1 MMLDPLFLTR
11 PIAHRA
17 LHDVSAGRPEN
28 SRAAVRAAIVAG
40 YGIEIDLLPS
50 ADGVPMVFHDYQ
62 LGRLTGMAGTLGSR
76 TAAELG
82 AIQLLHGTEGI
93 PTLAEI
99 LAIVAGQVPIL
110 IEIKD
115 TDIPVGPRVG
125 ALERAVADCLAGYQ
139 GPVAVMSFNPH
150 AVAAMAEFAPG
161 VPRGLT
167 VGGPADS
174 TYAGLPAARVMA
186 LADMADFDRVGACF
200 VSYDRAMLDRPAVW
214 KLKAQNVP
222 ILCWTVRSAAQE
234 VAARRIADN
243 VTFDGYLA

>member
-1 MMLDPLFLTR
+1 MMLDPRFLTR

-17 LHDVSAGRPEN
+17 LHDKTAGRPEN
-28 SRAAVRAAIVAG
+28 SRAAVQAAIAAN
-40 YGIEIDLLPS
+40 YAIEIDVLPS
-50 ADGVPMVFHDYQ
+50 ADGVAMVFHDYQ
-62 LGRLTGMAGTLGSR
+62 LARLTGRPGTLGSK
-76 TAAELG
+76 TSVELG
-82 AIQLLHGTEGI
+82 AIPLLHGTEGI
-93 PTLAEI
+93 PTLAEV
-99 LAIVAGQVPIL
+99 LAIVAGQVPVL

-125 ALERAVADCLAGYQ
+125 ALERGVAECLTDYQ
-139 GPVAVMSFNPH
+139 GPVAVMSYNPH

-167 VGGPADS
+167 VGGPADH
-174 TYAGLPAARVMA
+174 TYTGLPAARVMG
-186 LADMADFDRVGACF
+186 LADMEDFDRVGACF
-200 VSYDRAMLDRPAVW
+200 VSYDHEMLDRPAVW
-214 KLKAQNVP
+214 RLKAQNVP